1 MHPIVSTRVAPE
13 SAPAARAFTGSE
25 TVLVVEDDDRVRVLV
40 GRMLARLGYKVLSAR
55 DPQETFAIVQ
65 ASETP
70 IELVLSDVVM
80 PDLQGPEIVSEVQ
93 LRSPRT
99 KALFMSGH
107 NWNWLAQQRML
118 GDDDAFIQKP
128 FTPLALAKR
137 VREVLDGK

>member
-107 NWNWLAQQRML
+107 NRNWLAQQRML